1 MSSNRKFNYVGSP
14 ISKLVD
20 AGFHPA
26 PLPITRLRAA
36 SGAPA
41 LSGMVLLCYDGTILP
56 FVPAKG
62 EGSAVDSGDFTITS
76 DFQSV
81 RDLWLQYAQSQN
93 DQIRWEDL
101 DNLGAVGI
109 LPVTVGGTGS
119 IEMQAGSRNSTKVLR
134 TFDAGDAFWAGR
146 VPADILAANGVSGY
160 AGGTVVTIDDIL
172 ASQGSDGADIN
183 KLFANI
189 FGRLHV
195 NPDRFNLESVAEDST
210 IFNNLSNGQYQISA
224 FAALNGR
231 RYMAWSS
238 KITAAA
244 GSPDGTFEWYSVFA
258 DNESTKAVLGG
269 ATYSASRGSAVT
281 GDIRAKGPKLL
292 ESWYTDTSADTA
304 LVGGV
309 IDCKGWEHVAI
320 MGHNALGDAINTSGN
335 RLRMFPID

>member
-1 MSSNRKFNYVGSP
+1 
-14 ISKLVD
+14 
-20 AGFHPA
+20 
-26 PLPITRLRAA
+26 
-36 SGAPA
+36 
-41 LSGMVLLCYDGTILP
+41 
-56 FVPAKG
+56 
-62 EGSAVDSGDFTITS
+62 
-76 DFQSV
+76 
-81 RDLWLQYAQSQN
+81 
-93 DQIRWEDL
+93 
-101 DNLGAVGI
+101 
-109 LPVTVGGTGS
+109 
-119 IEMQAGSRNSTKVLR
+119 
-134 TFDAGDAFWAGR
+134 
-146 VPADILAANGVSGY
+146 
-160 AGGTVVTIDDIL
+160 
-172 ASQGSDGADIN
+172 GSDGADIN

-258 DNESTKAVLGG
+258 NNESTKAVLGG

-304 LVGGV
+304 LVG
-309 IDCKGWEHVAI
+309 
-320 MGHNALGDAINTSGN
+320 
-335 RLRMFPID
+335 